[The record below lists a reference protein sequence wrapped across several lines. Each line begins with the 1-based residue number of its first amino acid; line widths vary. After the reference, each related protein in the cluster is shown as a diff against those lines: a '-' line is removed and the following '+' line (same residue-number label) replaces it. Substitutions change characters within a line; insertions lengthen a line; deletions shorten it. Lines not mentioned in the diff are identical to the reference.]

1 MANFFKAEQH
11 MLQKLNENLSS
22 HLHYHSYYH
31 TLDVL
36 NAAMLIAE
44 DEKISNEEISL
55 LRVAIAYHDA
65 GFLEIYKGHELKSCE
80 YARAELPKWDFSK
93 EQIDTIC
100 GIIMATQIPQSPTT
114 QLQRIIA
121 DADLDYLGREEYF
134 HIAHK
139 LFTELA
145 AHHMIGEEAE
155 WHTLQQSFMESHDY
169 FTPFSKQHRNPQK
182 KINLEKL
189 RGLR

>member
-1 MANFFKAEQH
+1 MAEFFKAEQLI
-11 MLQKLNENLSS
+11 LQKLRDKLSED
-22 HLHYHSYYH
+22 LHYHSYYH

-36 NAAMLIAE
+36 NAAMQIAE
-44 DEKISNEEISL
+44 AEKISAEELPL

-65 GFLEIYKGHELKSCE
+65 GFLEVYKGHEGKSCA
-80 YARAELPKWDFSK
+80 YARKDLPALGFTK
-93 EQIDTIC
+93 EQIDIIC
-100 GIIMATQIPQSPTT
+100 DIIVATQIPQAPAN

-139 LFTELA
+139 LFTELEA
-145 AHHMIGEEAE
+145 YQLIGKESE
-155 WHTLQQSFMESHDY
+155 WHSLQKTFMESHEY
-169 FTPFSKQHRNPQK
+169 FTDYSKLNRNPQK

-189 RGLR
+189 SALR